1 MSGRIPALTDGDHN
15 VFESGAINQW
25 LVEKYDKVSRKRVL
39 DILSAG
45 RLIFA
50 RNHDH

>member
-25 LVEKYDKVSRKRVL
+25 LVEKYDKASHTRVPNY
-39 DILSAG
+39 LSAG

-50 RNHDH
+50 RFHNH